1 MLYMLLF
8 EILVSAINVFYMLHK
23 GFQTSFKKEILS
35 PFEGHII
42 TCTPG
47 TIAFDFKCQNK
58 NQKHNMKRVHFV
70 HELEM

>member
-47 TIAFDFKCQNK
+47 TIAFYFKCQNK
-58 NQKHNMKRVHFV
+58 NQKLTILAKHI
-70 HELEM
+70 LYLY